1 MGIFNMFSS
10 IHDDSPA
17 AIERKNLEFYKETN
31 QQYDE
36 FIKEFNVLLNNKN
49 SKTDYKVSVIPVK
62 QKIETHVNKI
72 RVEVIV
78 GIKLLLEWKS
88 ERDFIYSSWYETNLI
103 NIKLNHIDLINFI
116 YTNFVEHTMK
126 EWKENDKYRIK

>member
-1 MGIFNMFSS
+1 MCSS
-10 IHDDSPA
+10 YDESPA
-17 AIERKNLEFYKETN
+17 AIERKNLDFYREEN
-31 QQYDE
+31 QRYDE
-36 FIKEFNVLLNNKN
+36 FIKEFNMLLCDKN
-49 SKTDYKVSVIPVK
+49 SKTDYKVSISPVK

-88 ERDFIYSSWYETNLI
+88 ERDFIYTSWYETNLI
-103 NIKLNHIDLINFI
+103 HIKLNHIDLMNFI

>member
-36 FIKEFNVLLNNKN
+36 FIKEFNVIILNNL
-49 SKTDYKVSVIPVK
+49 SYKLIK
-62 QKIETHVNKI
+62 Q
-72 RVEVIV
+72 
-78 GIKLLLEWKS
+78 
-88 ERDFIYSSWYETNLI
+88 
-103 NIKLNHIDLINFI
+103 
-116 YTNFVEHTMK
+116 
-126 EWKENDKYRIK
+126 